1 MIIALTFLATI
12 LFVLIK
18 IAVTKHR
25 KMKYVRHLPAPS
37 EYPIIGSSIS
47 FVGKNN
53 QQILEDTL
61 KMCADLS
68 MPFRLWFGQYLVLF
82 VDKPEDCQTILNAE
96 TCLDKSFVYR
106 FLQKDVALFTAPANV
121 WRPHR
126 KMLNSTFNFNILN
139 SFLPIFND
147 KAKLMVTNME
157 KELGKDQFDVSTY
170 LFACTLDMVCGTTLG
185 YNVGVQS
192 GQNQDYLEGIEKSL
206 TMIAQRIVNVF
217 HHFDFIYKLTN
228 TYKTERKYLDIAE
241 SLPDRIIKSKKEE
254 FFATPEKDQDKES
267 DENENFKTPQI
278 FIQQLF
284 KLYKKKLVDDT
295 MIKDQVNL
303 LIFGGND
310 TSALATSHAILLLA
324 MHPEVQKR
332 AVKELEEVYDDEN
345 TDSDFEKLSRLP
357 YLEMIVK
364 EAMRLYPVAP
374 FLSRKCSGD
383 TQITDCV
390 IPEDTVIILSV
401 YHLHRNKEIWG
412 PNADSFDPENFL
424 PERMAKRHSCCYLP
438 FSSGPR
444 NCLGMKY
451 AYLSMKTMLSA
462 LLRHYKFSTS
472 LKMEDLQWKFEITM
486 KLVNTHLVRVEKRNF
501 KQSSDKI

>member
-1 MIIALTFLATI
+1 MFIALTFLATF

-25 KMKYVRHLPAPS
+25 KMRYVRHLPAPS
-37 EYPIIGSSIS
+37 EYPIIGSSLS

-106 FLQKDVALFTAPANV
+106 FLQKDVALFTAPA
-121 WRPHR
+121 
-126 KMLNSTFNFNILN
+126 
-139 SFLPIFND
+139 
-147 KAKLMVTNME
+147 KLMVTNME
-157 KELGKDQFDVSTY
+157 KELGKEQFDVSTY

-185 YNVGVQS
+185 YNVGVQC

-217 HHFDFIYKLTN
+217 HHFDFIYKLTD

-241 SLPDRIIKSKKEE
+241 SLPDRIIQSKKEE
-254 FFATPEKDQDKES
+254 FFAKPEQDQDKES

-324 MHPEVQKR
+324 MHPEVQER
-332 AVKELEEVYDDEN
+332 AVKELEEVYDDED
-345 TDSDFEKLSRLP
+345 TESDFEKLSRLP

-364 EAMRLYPVAP
+364 EA
-374 FLSRKCSGD
+374 SGL
-383 TQITDCV
+383 Q
-390 IPEDTVIILSV
+390 LSV
-401 YHLHRNKEIWG
+401 RHEIRLSVDEN
-412 PNADSFDPENFL
+412 NAFRPTASLQIQHQPENGGFAV
-424 PERMAKRHSCCYLP
+424 EI
-438 FSSGPR
+438 R
-444 NCLGMKY
+444 NNNEIGEHTFGSNRKE
-451 AYLSMKTMLSA
+451 
-462 LLRHYKFSTS
+462 KFQPIE
-472 LKMEDLQWKFEITM
+472 L
-486 KLVNTHLVRVEKRNF
+486 
-501 KQSSDKI
+501 